1 MNGSEEGEVVAAAV
15 LSGAPIDLQARTVRY
30 VSQPPYAV
38 LIDANNYMKDLQTS
52 QTGNPVR

>member
-30 VSQPPYAV
+30 VSRPPFA
-38 LIDANNYMKDLQTS
+38 LLMNCNNPM
-52 QTGNPVR
+52 

>member
-30 VSQPPYAV
+30 VSQLPYAV